1 MYRIMGLLTCAAI
14 AAGSVWVADHL
25 RAQEAEGPDAASQ
38 PNPFAA
44 FTDAADDP
52 SDAASST
59 PQPVATQYEA
69 IAPQTQPSGAAIVRD
84 RVARLLADSRAAAA
98 RGDTPQATRF
108 ALQAEQLSGQYG
120 LSFETAADD
129 PAQWLA
135 SLRGGPGEGSKQQ
148 AVSLLADA
156 ERLMQRGE
164 FDAAARKITAA
175 QQLDVTFTVFETTPE
190 QLLAELAASRP
201 AEAEAPS
208 QSLANSI
215 SEQPF
220 GDWAATPTKAEPVA
234 AIADQDARRAREL
247 TANARTSFTAGNFA
261 QARQLAEQAAAI
273 DTVFGLR
280 EDRPEAILADLAKLD
295 GTRPAIADRSA
306 ARDRANGL
314 LAVARQ
320 AMAQGDLAKAEQFA
334 LEAQSLGVT
343 FEPTGDRP
351 ELVLA
356 AVAGLMPAAGEALA
370 STGSN
375 AEPATQQQTQSKLDA
390 ARRAM
395 ASGDLDAAEA
405 ALAAAGGQDR
415 VYGLLED
422 DPSRVAS
429 DLATARIAQAS
440 VGSPVDLTSE
450 AVTAAAERVDAS
462 IQQASANDP
471 LSAYNAGLKQLRS
484 GQRGAA
490 YESFLAAHQSLATG
504 GQLDPQRRQQLQD
517 YLRELRPT
525 GVRQVSGEG
534 PALQLMS
541 PQLEGDVATLSEE
554 DQTRLSPIEIVRQ
567 EEALR
572 YDRLRGEVLNAVVA
586 AENLRVEDPQAA
598 LELLDRTIAGVR
610 TSELPRPQLE
620 PLLRSLGGTRESLE
634 AYLVEQSPLVE
645 MRQRNDEVRS
655 LMQTELEN
663 QLRIDREMQQLTRE
677 FNDLM
682 AQRRYGEAQVVAK
695 QAKLLAP
702 ESVAAVQMELQSK
715 FQYRQQRI
723 DDVRDRKEGYVWN
736 ALQEVDDAA
745 GAPLVGDNPIAY
757 GDPLDWMDLTA
768 RRKQYASGSYGS
780 STVKE
785 QAVLAALDR
794 PVALHFKDA
803 PLQSVL
809 EHISQTMGIDVVP
822 DPEGLREVGQDTQS
836 PVTIDVDGIRLK
848 SALNIVLG
856 PMELGY
862 ALEDE
867 VLKVTSATRQQG
879 DLKRKVYDVSDLIVR
894 LRTRPVTSQL
904 QPYSASPMHGF
915 SLDGGPMSV
924 GGAAGG
930 QNQGMMQLGDGGFS
944 PLDLSQDL
952 AGETENHDFSG
963 VIDLITTSVKP
974 ETWSESLGKGTIVR
988 HPGTLSLIINQTQEV
1003 HKEIADLLEQLRRLQ
1018 DLSVTIEVR
1027 FITVADRFFE
1037 RIGIDFDFNINDNLS
1052 DKALDSSLLP
1062 LAPFGAIDPV
1072 NGGQIGAL
1080 GGGGAAGGGA
1090 AGGAGGAGGGAGGAG
1105 GAAGGAGGA
1114 GGIIANAPFAP
1125 GPPLN
1130 FVGRDNF
1137 SGTPIAGLVNNG
1149 QQFSP
1154 DLDIP
1159 FRQGSFDIGVPDF
1172 GGFDPNAGINFGL
1185 AILSDIEAFL
1195 FVQAAQGDERSN
1207 LMFAPKITLFNGQI
1221 GTVQSSV
1228 ARPFV
1233 TSLIPVASA
1242 FAVAYQPVIS
1252 TIQDGVVLSVR
1263 AVVSADRRYVRL
1275 QVQPFFTN
1283 VTDVFT
1289 FSFASGGAAGG
1300 QGGGGGAGG
1309 GGFGGGAAGGGVGGG
1324 GGGGFGGGGGGGGIG
1339 GAGGGAGGGG
1349 AFGTVTV
1356 QQPVQEIVTVQT
1368 VVSVPDGGTVLLG
1381 GVKRLR
1387 EGRNMAGVPILNK
1400 IPYISR
1406 LFKNTGVGRETES
1419 LMLMVTPR
1427 IIIQEEEEALL
1438 GLPTDL

>member
-1 MYRIMGLLTCAAI
+1 MGLLTCAAL
-14 AAGSVWVADHL
+14 AAGSVWIADHL
-25 RAQEAEGPDAASQ
+25 RAQDDAGPNAAGPDA
-38 PNPFAA
+38 NPFAA
-44 FTDAADDP
+44 FMGEPTDGSGITTP
-52 SDAASST
+52 SN
-59 PQPVATQYEA
+59 PQPATAEA
-69 IAPQTQPSGAAIVRD
+69 EQAKAAPADAETIVRD
-84 RVARLLADSRAAAA
+84 RIAGLVAQSRRAADA
-98 RGDTPQATRF
+98 GDTPQATRQ
-108 ALQAEQLSGQYG
+108 ALHAVQLAEHYRLSFTDPSEHPSHWLATLRGESGGSKAEALDLLAEARGLMRQGQY
-120 LSFETAADD
+120 ETAR
-129 PAQWLA
+129 Q
-135 SLRGGPGEGSKQQ
+135 KI
-148 AVSLLADA
+148 
-156 ERLMQRGE
+156 
-164 FDAAARKITAA
+164 DAAVA
-175 QQLDVTFTVFETTPE
+175 LDATYSPFDPTPE
-190 QLLAELAASRP
+190 QLLAELRASRP
-201 AEAEAPS
+201 ASAAAPS
-208 QSLANSI
+208 QELQQSIGDNPFGGWSQAGDSSAPQASPIDEAAEARRLTAMARAALKRGDIEEARSLA
-215 SEQPF
+215 SE
-220 GDWAATPTKAEPVA
+220 ATQY
-234 AIADQDARRAREL
+234 D
-247 TANARTSFTAGNFA
+247 G
-261 QARQLAEQAAAI
+261 
-273 DTVFGLR
+273 VFGLQ
-280 EDRPEAILADLAKLD
+280 EDRPEAVLADLAAQS
-295 GTRPAIADRSA
+295 GQVVIPGGANREAAANRSKT
-306 ARDRANGL
+306 L
-314 LAVARQ
+314 LAAARQ
-320 AMAQGDLAKAEQFA
+320 ALARGDFNAAEEYAMQ
-334 LEAQSLGVT
+334 AQSLGLAYDSKS
-343 FEPTGDRP
+343 DRP

-356 AVAGLMPAAGEALA
+356 TIAGLKPAADANLA
-370 STGSN
+370 NATST
-375 AEPATQQQTQSKLDA
+375 PAGPKLTRQQVMQ
-390 ARRAM
+390 
-395 ASGDLDAAEA
+395 E
-405 ALAAAGGQDR
+405 LAAARQAMRTGDYATASAAIER
-415 VYGLLED
+415 SRNTDVVFGLLED
-422 DPSRVAS
+422 DPNK
-429 DLATARIAQAS
+429 LAAELAVLRTKSGTQIAAAGPVDVTGPGQGAGTVDPSIMQAS
-440 VGSPVDLTSE
+440 TG
-450 AVTAAAERVDAS
+450 
-462 IQQASANDP
+462 DP
-471 LSAYNAGLKQLRS
+471 LALYNQGLKAFKSQDRD
-484 GQRGAA
+484 AA
-490 YESFLAAHQSLATG
+490 LALFRQSYAAIEAG
-504 GQLDPQRRQQLQD
+504 GSLDPIRTQQLQSFLSD
-517 YLRELRPT
+517 LQPT
-525 GVRQVSGEG
+525 GIRPVRGELPAPTLESGG
-534 PALQLMS
+534 LAMNQIDL
-541 PQLEGDVATLSEE
+541 A
-554 DQTRLSPIEIVRQ
+554 RQ
-567 EEALR
+567 EDAVR
-572 YDRLRGEVLNAVVA
+572 YERLRSEVFNAVIEA
-586 AENLRVEDPQAA
+586 DNKKTADPQAA
-598 LELLDRTIAGVR
+598 IELLDRTQAAVE
-610 TSELPRPQLE
+610 TSELPRARTQ
-620 PLLRSLGGTRESLE
+620 PLVRSLAATREGIESYMTQRAPLIEMDRRNEEVRSRMQADLE
-634 AYLVEQSPLVE
+634 NRLRIDAELEQLTVEFNELMRQRRFAEANVIAQQAVAIAPENVTAVQMKLQGQFAYRNMRNLENRDGKEQYFWNALDSVEQS
-645 MRQRNDEVRS
+645 
-655 LMQTELEN
+655 
-663 QLRIDREMQQLTRE
+663 
-677 FNDLM
+677 
-682 AQRRYGEAQVVAK
+682 
-695 QAKLLAP
+695 
-702 ESVAAVQMELQSK
+702 AASP
-715 FQYRQQRI
+715 
-723 DDVRDRKEGYVWN
+723 DVSGSM
-736 ALQEVDDAA
+736 
-745 GAPLVGDNPIAY
+745 PIAY
-757 GDPLDWMDLTA
+757 PDPASWAELTDRRRSMAAGSGSDLTA
-768 RRKQYASGSYGS
+768 R
-780 STVKE
+780 E
-785 QAVLAALDR
+785 QSVQRALKS
-794 PVALHFKDA
+794 PVALHFSEA
-803 PLQSVL
+803 PLQAVA
-809 EHISQTMGIDVVP
+809 EHIVQTTGINVVIDANGLADVGY
-822 DPEGLREVGQDTQS
+822 DPST
-836 PVTIDVDGIRLK
+836 PVSIQVDGIKLE
-848 SALNIVLG
+848 SALNIILK
-856 PMELGY
+856 PLELDFVM
-862 ALEDE
+862 EDE
-867 VLKVTSATRQQG
+867 VLKITSAARGQG
-879 DLKRKVYDVSDLIVR
+879 ESRVKPYDVADLIVQLGNTQPNST
-894 LRTRPVTSQL
+894 LR
-904 QPYSASPMHGF
+904 PYQNQPMHGF
-915 SLDGGPMSV
+915 GFNNAPGQMSV
-924 GGAAGG
+924 GGGAAGG
-930 QNQGMMQLGDGGFS
+930 PATGVQPGMMQVGDAMGFE
-944 PLDLSQDL
+944 PLNLANQL
-952 AGETENHDFSG
+952 AGPGEDHDFRG
-963 VIDLITTSVKP
+963 LTELITSTIEP
-974 ETWSESLGKGTIVR
+974 ESWIENGGEGTIAR

-1003 HKEIADLLEQLRRLQ
+1003 HQEIADLLDQLRRLQ
-1018 DLSVTIEVR
+1018 DLQVTVEVR